1 MRYYSS
7 VNASNKIC
15 YYVSVGSCWFEREQ
29 ELGCTDYDGYVEIL
43 WFNIKIGVIVPI
55 EDVPEYVMEVIRGRI
70 SDPFFVIDVRKRIE
84 KLNVLELE
92 FIDEVCL

>member
-1 MRYYSS
+1 MRVIRFVIMFEVGRVVYRGSITGRIYEQL
-7 VNASNKIC
+7 VLV
-15 YYVSVGSCWFEREQ
+15 YVK
-29 ELGCTDYDGYVEIL
+29 DGRVDISG
-43 WFNIKIGVIVPI
+43 FGVMENLLV

>member
-1 MRYYSS
+1 MKFYR
-7 VNASNKIC
+7 
-15 YYVSVGSCWFEREQ
+15 
-29 ELGCTDYDGYVEIL
+29 DGYAQCG
-43 WFNIKIGVIVPI
+43 GVDISGFGVMENLLV